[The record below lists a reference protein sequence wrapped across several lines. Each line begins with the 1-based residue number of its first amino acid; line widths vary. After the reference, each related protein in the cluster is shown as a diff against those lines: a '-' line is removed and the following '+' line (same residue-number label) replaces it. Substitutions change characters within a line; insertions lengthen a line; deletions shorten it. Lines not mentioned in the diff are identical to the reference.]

1 VTSAWKYHEN
11 HFSHQEIFTFCK
23 VRKTF
28 INLAKYWWFCMKN
41 PGKCWFYV
49 KTHFFSENHII
60 LWKCQVFMKKTEI
73 GEICD
78 FHDSTIE
85 KALKYQRIIKHPR
98 RWSQKSAKSWKF
110 LVFCR
115 KSAFSRKSWFFAE
128 NQKFHDFRTFRI
140 HLQKTYIIVAYSNG
154 FWR

>member
-1 VTSAWKYHEN
+1 MTSAWKYYEN
-11 HFSHQEIFTFCK
+11 HFSHQEIFTFRK

-110 LVFCR
+110 LVFLQKICIFTKILIFRR
-115 KSAFSRKSWFFAE
+115 KSEISWFSHFS
-128 NQKFHDFRTFRI
+128 DSPP
-140 HLQKTYIIVAYSNG
+140 KTYIIVAYSNG